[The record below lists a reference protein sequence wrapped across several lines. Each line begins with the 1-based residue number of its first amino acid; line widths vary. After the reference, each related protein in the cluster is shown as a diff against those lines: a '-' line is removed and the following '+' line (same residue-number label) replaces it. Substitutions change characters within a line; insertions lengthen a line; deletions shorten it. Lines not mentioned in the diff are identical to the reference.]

1 MRFFVLILLSISLT
15 ACNSVYIKPHTMNTN
30 EMIFVPRGG
39 AGMERSIKEEMEK
52 RNYKLNIGR
61 LKHVSEIKQTEIYQI
76 TNDSKYAV
84 NVEESK
90 ETLRPIWCIFNG
102 FWWWTFN
109 VSIIERENNNE
120 LLSWR
125 GRGCANSSIRRLN
138 KYLDELEM
146 EKHPEQTQQT
156 NIKSDSDAEIIA
168 ALTHDD
174 DDKNE

>member
-1 MRFFVLILLSISLT
+1 MRLFVLILISLSLT
-15 ACNSVYIKPHTMNTN
+15 ACNSVYIKPHTLDTDA
-30 EMIFVPRGG
+30 MIFVPRGG

-90 ETLRPIWCIFNG
+90 ETLRPIWCVFNG

-125 GRGCANSSIRRLN
+125 GRGCANSSLRKLN

-146 EKHPEQTQQT
+146 KKTNAQPQQT
-156 NIKSDSDAEIIA
+156 NIKSDDTAEIVA
-168 ALTHDD
+168 VLTQMDEE
-174 DDKNE
+174 DKE